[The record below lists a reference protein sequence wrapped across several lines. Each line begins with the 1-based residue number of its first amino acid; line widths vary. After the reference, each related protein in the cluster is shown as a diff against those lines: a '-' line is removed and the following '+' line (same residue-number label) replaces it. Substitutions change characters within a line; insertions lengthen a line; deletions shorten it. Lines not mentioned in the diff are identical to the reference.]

1 MKHLYAS
8 IQCPARGE
16 GQDRVGMLE
25 FGPHVIVAVADGA
38 GGMGGGGAA
47 ADLAISLATTLPD
60 EVRGSIDSRYW
71 TTRLLQID
79 AALASDPGGGQAA
92 LVVASVFEDVV
103 VGAAAGDA
111 VAWLIDAKDTR
122 DLTAGTPRKPLLGD
136 GAATP
141 RAFGPVGIGSNTLL
155 LATDGLWKYASRSL
169 IAEHATAASL
179 PDACTRLVDLVRL
192 RSGLLQDDVGA
203 ALIRLSQ

>member
-1 MKHLYAS
+1 
-8 IQCPARGE
+8 
-16 GQDRVGMLE
+16 MLE

-122 DLTAGTPRKPLLGD
+122 DLTAGTPRKPFWAMAPRHRVPSDPLGSVPILCFWRPT
-136 GAATP
+136 GC
-141 RAFGPVGIGSNTLL
+141 GS
-155 LATDGLWKYASRSL
+155 
-169 IAEHATAASL
+169 
-179 PDACTRLVDLVRL
+179 TRRG
-192 RSGLLQDDVGA
+192 R
-203 ALIRLSQ
+203 